1 MAFTNPTTHK
11 DTPKPADKEGGV
23 WMWKIVYGRQFIKVG
38 DRWVMGRGRTS
49 TKEWFFVKS
58 GDELKF

>member
-23 WMWKIVYGRQFIKVG
+23 WMWKIVYGREFIKVG
-38 DRWVMGRGRTS
+38 DRWGIGRRTS
-49 TKEWFFVKS
+49 SKEWFFVKS
-58 GDELKF
+58 GGELKF